1 MRRIHITMHQR
12 DAIGWLLVL
21 SLCCTGGMLV
31 AGCSAMQRILPGGP
45 TAQTVTDEIGSL
57 EMATRGTRIVVD
69 TLQNLHLMSRKT
81 VESIARVV
89 GDSDTACNSARARLQ
104 AGDVRGAASLVH
116 AAQAEVA
123 NDADIKNALAQ
134 AEQLLSDPN
143 VRAALRVIMIGR
155 PLD

>member
-1 MRRIHITMHQR
+1 M
-12 DAIGWLLVL
+12 GWLSVL
-21 SLCCTGGMLV
+21 CLCCMSAMVV

-45 TAQTVTDEIGSL
+45 TAQTVTDEIAAL
-57 EMATRGTRIVVD
+57 ETATREARIIVD
-69 TLQNLHLMSRKT
+69 TLQNLHLLSQKR
-81 VESIARVV
+81 VASIARVV
-89 GDSDTACNSARARLQ
+89 GDSDTACNAARARLQ